1 MTSPSSV
8 PRVALTK
15 AEAAASLGMSV
26 DSLERYVLPDV
37 RIVRQGRL
45 VLIGVKELERWVEQK
60 GARVLGG

>member
-1 MTSPSSV
+1 
-8 PRVALTK
+8 
-15 AEAAASLGMSV
+15 MSV